1 MKNKTLKITAKITII
16 HKITNNRII
25 KNNIKK
31 IIKTIRKIRKII
43 EFLLYKVLY
52 IELFNFQNYFIILKK
67 KKKSLIS
74 FKLLLNFTDKKI
86 LCIILK

>member
-43 EFLLYKVLY
+43 EFLFYKVLY